1 LEVENN
7 KMGMVEEGAKV
18 ESYYVKRPMWLPKGK
33 ETMPVIKTFTEEEAR
48 KLPEWGENFSEEEKE
63 KFSMPEYGVPRSSR
77 IGGLQEDAAKVSRIP
92 IAVEEPK
99 GTVYY
104 YELNPTKGGK
114 EGTKVDWEKDFGYT
128 PSTPSL
134 PKLPGWKL
142 PEWHLPKIGFPDIN
156 VGMPKIGVGAKAGIG
171 VVLLFIAGIIILL
184 AIGYSGMGESA
195 GRVGEKEYSRKRK

>member
-1 LEVENN
+1 
-7 KMGMVEEGAKV
+7 MGMVEEGAKV
-18 ESYYVKRPMWLPKGK
+18 EKSGYEKRPMWLPKGR
-33 ETMPVIKTFTEEEAR
+33 ETMPVIKTFTEKEAR
-48 KLPEWGENFSEEEKE
+48 ELPGWGENFSEEEKE
-63 KFSMPEYGVPRSSR
+63 RFSMPEYGVPRSSR

-114 EGTKVDWEKDFGYT
+114 AGTEVNWEKDFGYE
-128 PSTPSL
+128 PSMPRLPSL
-134 PKLPGWKL
+134 PKIPDWSF
-142 PEWHLPKIGFPDIN
+142 PKIGFPDVN
-156 VGMPKIGVGAKAGIG
+156 VGMPSIGAGAKAGIG
-171 VVLLFIAGIIILL
+171 VVLLFIAGIVVLI